1 VDPSSTLPA
10 EISNAIQAY
19 YKGASVE
26 LKIGSVVAGNVP
38 AALQPTEFK
47 MFKQQQPNGSDSC
60 ILFLIKTN
68 GPGGNM
74 SPLDAY
80 PLGADVSAALILSD
94 RTIFDG
100 IIPLTKL
107 PDGLSFASKESNGQ
121 RSVTLNGTVNCGT
134 YGDDYN
140 DGFSPGYS
148 CNQYGQ
154 FSSVYLP
161 LNGLEIHPANGG
173 LAGGAKYSWT
183 LYYMEWYLMHTATFR
198 HQLDLQ
204 GSVSLSLQPTVDPD
218 TCVVSFKGSVP
229 VDVSGG
235 DDFFTFFSLGSH
247 ILKDT
252 INTTLDFLRNMHW
265 DISTYALQNIIFPGE
280 QRVRMGNV
288 AFDGSLTLRG
298 QVTAPLVVTPP
309 SVTLRPGQQQQF
321 SVKGSPPVSWQL
333 RTGPGTITTGGVYTA
348 PSTIR
353 RNQVVV
359 VEAVCKDKTSAVG
372 YALAVVADAPVN
384 DALSITPGRLT
395 LATSTDVYLRVTDG
409 NGNPVD
415 ATLSLDPGAPGSV
428 SRDLSGQWVYSSP
441 ADVGGPTKVLVHAT
455 HGGAKGFA
463 TLEVVKAASSP
474 VTVTAS
480 PSTLAARQTATLAV
494 QGLAQAFYAA
504 SAGTISVNN
513 DVVTYTAPSVD
524 DATDVLVLAYGTTDD
539 GSVGAATTQIRV
551 TKP

>member
-1 VDPSSTLPA
+1 MSNHTNGWDAVLALSTASINDILFYDYAKDGPSRRASLLRVLVSDNRPGEFYALELTLGPPLVDLTNEAVKMLVLDGRLSFIDHGRLKWMMPIERDSSLQGPLHLADVTGKEVVGEVTLDLAKGTFLPTLVGVDPSSTLPA

-68 GPGGNM
+68 GPGGNV

-183 LYYMEWYLMHTATFR
+183 LYYMEWYLMHTAAFR
-198 HQLDLQ
+198 HQLDLH

-235 DDFFTFFSLGSH
+235 MTSSPFSAWGRTYSR
-247 ILKDT
+247 
-252 INTTLDFLRNMHW
+252 TLSIPH
-265 DISTYALQNIIFPGE
+265 STSSE
-280 QRVRMGNV
+280 
-288 AFDGSLTLRG
+288 TC
-298 QVTAPLVVTPP
+298 
-309 SVTLRPGQQQQF
+309 
-321 SVKGSPPVSWQL
+321 
-333 RTGPGTITTGGVYTA
+333 TG
-348 PSTIR
+348 
-353 RNQVVV
+353 
-359 VEAVCKDKTSAVG
+359 TSAPM
-372 YALAVVADAPVN
+372 LC
-384 DALSITPGRLT
+384 R
-395 LATSTDVYLRVTDG
+395 TS
-409 NGNPVD
+409 
-415 ATLSLDPGAPGSV
+415 
-428 SRDLSGQWVYSSP
+428 SSP
-441 ADVGGPTKVLVHAT
+441 A
-455 HGGAKGFA
+455 
-463 TLEVVKAASSP
+463 SSESAWG
-474 VTVTAS
+474 TS
-480 PSTLAARQTATLAV
+480 RSTGTSRSAAR
-494 QGLAQAFYAA
+494 
-504 SAGTISVNN
+504 
-513 DVVTYTAPSVD
+513 
-524 DATDVLVLAYGTTDD
+524 
-539 GSVGAATTQIRV
+539 
-551 TKP
+551 